1 MKKALLIMIMIAF
14 SLLIYSFKNNTS
26 NSVQEQY
33 IILKKIDNIEIRKY
47 RESVNAS
54 YYSKGKEERNN
65 YFKNLAAYIFGDNNK
80 NISIAMTSPVT
91 MKLYGNKEMIF
102 RMPNNYT
109 LDSLP
114 KANNPKIN
122 FMTIASCTK
131 AAIQY
136 SGYSNKNIEENK
148 IKELKNILERENINH
163 NNKFELLVYNSP
175 FEILNRRNEITIN
188 IIYP

>member
-1 MKKALLIMIMIAF
+1 MKNFLVIVIITVVLFLL
-14 SLLIYSFKNNTS
+14 YSFRNSSKNIS
-26 NSVQEQY
+26 EEQY

-54 YYSKGKEERNN
+54 YYSEEKAERNN
-65 YFKNLAAYIFGDNNK
+65 YFRNLAAYIFGDNTENA
-80 NISIAMTSPVT
+80 SIDMTSPVT

-102 RMPNNYT
+102 RMPSNYT
-109 LDSLP
+109 LDNLP
-114 KANNPKIN
+114 KAKNPKIN

-136 SGYSNKNIEENK
+136 SGYSNKNIEEKK
-148 IKELKNILERENINH
+148 IQELKHILERENIKH
-163 NNKFELLVYNSP
+163 DNKFELLVYNSP

>member
-1 MKKALLIMIMIAF
+1 MNKALLILIMIAF
-14 SLLIYSFKNNTS
+14 SLLIYSFKNNAS

-80 NISIAMTSPVT
+80 NVSIAMTSPVT

-122 FMTIASCTK
+122 FITIASCTK

-148 IKELKNILERENINH
+148 IKELKNILERENIKH

>member
-1 MKKALLIMIMIAF
+1 MRKALFIMLITAVL
-14 SLLIYSFKNNTS
+14 LLIYSFKNRTDNID
-26 NSVQEQY
+26 QEQY
-33 IILKKIDNIEIRKY
+33 FILKKIGNIEIREY

-54 YYSKGKEERNN
+54 YYSKEKIDRNN
-65 YFKNLAAYIFGDNNK
+65 YFKNLAAYIFGDNTEKAN
-80 NISIAMTSPVT
+80 IAMTSPVT
-91 MKLYGNKEMIF
+91 MKLYGKREMIF
-102 RMPNNYT
+102 RMPSNYT
-109 LDSLP
+109 LDNLP

-136 SGYSNKNIEENK
+136 SGYSNKKIEEIK
-148 IKELKNILERENINH
+148 IQELKDILGRENIKH
-163 NNKFELLVYNSP
+163 DNKFELLVYNSP

>member
-1 MKKALLIMIMIAF
+1 MKTTLFIIIITTILFLM
-14 SLLIYSFKNNTS
+14 YSFGNSSNNIE
-26 NSVQEQY
+26 QEQY

-54 YYSKGKEERNN
+54 YYSKEKEERNN
-65 YFKNLAAYIFGDNNK
+65 YFKNLAAYIFGDNTENE
-80 NISIAMTSPVT
+80 SIDMTSPVT
-91 MKLYGNKEMIF
+91 MKLYGNREMIF
-102 RMPNNYT
+102 RMPSNYT
-109 LDSLP
+109 LNNLP

-136 SGYSNKNIEENK
+136 SGYSNKNIEEKK
-148 IKELKNILERENINH
+148 IQELKNILEIENIKH
-163 NNKFELLVYNSP
+163 DNKFELLVYNPP
-175 FEILNRRNEITIN
+175 FKILNRRNEITIN

>member
-1 MKKALLIMIMIAF
+1 MKKILFIMITIALL
-14 SLLIYSFKNNTS
+14 LLICSFKNRTN
-26 NSVQEQY
+26 NNVQEQY
-33 IILKKIDNIEIRKY
+33 VILKKIDDIEIRDY

-54 YYSKGKEERNN
+54 YYSNQKEERNN
-65 YFKNLAAYIFGDNNK
+65 YFKNLAAYIFGDNSENA
-80 NISIAMTSPVT
+80 NIEMTSPVT

-102 RMPNNYT
+102 RMPSNYT
-109 LDSLP
+109 LDNLP
-114 KANNPKIN
+114 KSDNPKIN

-136 SGYSNKNIEENK
+136 SGYSNKNIEERK
-148 IKELKNILERENINH
+148 IQELKNILERENIKH
-163 NNKFELLVYNSP
+163 DNKFELLVYNSP

>member
-65 YFKNLAAYIFGDNNK
+65 YFKNLAAYIFGDNTENV
-80 NISIAMTSPVT
+80 SIAMTSPVT
-91 MKLYGNKEMIF
+91 MKLYGNREMIF
-102 RMPNNYT
+102 RMPSNYT
-109 LDSLP
+109 LDNLP

-136 SGYSNKNIEENK
+136 SGYSNKDIEEKK
-148 IKELKNILERENINH
+148 IQELKDILERENIKH
-163 NNKFELLVYNSP
+163 DNKFELLVYNSP

>member
-136 SGYSNKNIEENK
+136 SGYSNKNIEEKK
-148 IKELKNILERENINH
+148 IQELKNILERENIKH
-163 NNKFELLVYNSP
+163 DNKFELLVYNSP

>member
-80 NISIAMTSPVT
+80 NVSIAMTSPVT

>member
-1 MKKALLIMIMIAF
+1 MKKTLFIMLITAVL
-14 SLLIYSFKNNTS
+14 LLIYSFKNRTN
-26 NSVQEQY
+26 NNVQEQY

-54 YYSKGKEERNN
+54 YYSKEKEERNN
-65 YFKNLAAYIFGDNNK
+65 YFKNLAAYIFGDNTENA
-80 NISIAMTSPVT
+80 SIEMTSPVT

-102 RMPNNYT
+102 RMPSNYT
-109 LDSLP
+109 LDNLP

-136 SGYSNKNIEENK
+136 SGYSNKNIEERK
-148 IKELKNILERENINH
+148 TQELKNILERENIKH
-163 NNKFELLVYNSP
+163 DNKFELLVYNSP
-175 FEILNRRNEITIN
+175 FEILNRRNEIAVN

>member
-1 MKKALLIMIMIAF
+1 MKNFLVIVIITVVLFLL
-14 SLLIYSFKNNTS
+14 YSFRNSSKNIS
-26 NSVQEQY
+26 EEQY

-54 YYSKGKEERNN
+54 YYSEEKAERNN
-65 YFKNLAAYIFGDNNK
+65 YFRNLAAYIFGDNTENA
-80 NISIAMTSPVT
+80 SIDMTSPVT

-102 RMPNNYT
+102 RMPSNYT
-109 LDSLP
+109 LDNLP
-114 KANNPKIN
+114 KAKNPKIN

-136 SGYSNKNIEENK
+136 SGYSNKNIEEKK
-148 IKELKNILERENINH
+148 IQELKNILERENIKH
-163 NNKFELLVYNSP
+163 DNKFELLVYNSP

>member
-1 MKKALLIMIMIAF
+1 MRKALFIMLITAVL
-14 SLLIYSFKNNTS
+14 LLIYSFKNRTN
-26 NSVQEQY
+26 NIDQEQY
-33 IILKKIDNIEIRKY
+33 FILKKIGDIEIREY

-54 YYSKGKEERNN
+54 YYSKEKIDRNN
-65 YFKNLAAYIFGDNNK
+65 YFKNLAAYIFGDNTEKAN
-80 NISIAMTSPVT
+80 IAMTSPVT
-91 MKLYGNKEMIF
+91 MKLYGNREMIF
-102 RMPNNYT
+102 RMPSNYT
-109 LDSLP
+109 LDNLP

-136 SGYSNKNIEENK
+136 SGYSNKNIEERK
-148 IKELKNILERENINH
+148 IQELKNILGRENIKH
-163 NNKFELLVYNSP
+163 DNKFELLVYNSP

>member
-148 IKELKNILERENINH
+148 IKELKNILERENIKH
-163 NNKFELLVYNSP
+163 DNKFELLVYNSP

>member
-1 MKKALLIMIMIAF
+1 MKKILFIMIMIALL
-14 SLLIYSFKNNTS
+14 LLIYSFKNRTN
-26 NSVQEQY
+26 NNAQEQY
-33 IILKKIDNIEIRKY
+33 VILKKIDNIEIREY
-47 RESVNAS
+47 SESVNAS
-54 YYSKGKEERNN
+54 YYSELKVERNS
-65 YFKNLAAYIFGDNNK
+65 YFKNLAAYIFGDNTENA
-80 NISIAMTSPVT
+80 SIEMTSPVT

-102 RMPNNYT
+102 RMPSNYT
-109 LDSLP
+109 LDNLP

-136 SGYSNKNIEENK
+136 SGYSNKNIEEKK
-148 IKELKNILERENINH
+148 IQELKNILERENIKH
-163 NNKFELLVYNSP
+163 DNKFELLVYNSP